1 MFKQQYSNVMIEEQK
16 EDESQTRSFLMQK
29 ESQNEG
35 IFSSIYQSVH
45 DESINA
51 KKGTI
56 ELADDQEVH
65 VSNQT

>member
-1 MFKQQYSNVMIEEQK
+1 MIEEQK

-29 ESQNEG
+29 ESHNEG

-56 ELADDQEVH
+56 ELADQYDQEVH
-65 VSNQT
+65 VSNQS